1 MIEIR
6 EITTIDGLTLNLAK
20 PLEKKHFANDWAG
33 TEFHTERWYPDV
45 NLDNIF
51 WHDHV
56 DGIHGWGKGL
66 VGQLIIEPKDST
78 YHDPQSGAEIES
90 GELADIHTPNSVA
103 PGVPGSFRELALW
116 TIDDNPVTD
125 STLNL
130 RAEPFTLRGS
140 DRSQMFSSYRWGD
153 PFTILPRA
161 YPGDPF
167 VIRTINVS
175 GNGVDTLH
183 IDGHRFRIENRFTDA
198 DGKPLATL
206 VDTLHY
212 GVSEKFTA
220 ILDGGAGGPQQRAG
234 DYLFMNGL
242 ARRLRQ
248 GAWGILRVLPSETP
262 SLKPL
267 PGNAPPVDGPALP
280 VKTGKAPPAAA
291 GPGNP
296 CPTPV
301 NRTFAVSAVEE
312 QVGIGASAR
321 PAWVPTADAAAVIAG
336 TLKPEPPALP
346 DWSPSKERYSP

>member
-1 MIEIR
+1 M
-6 EITTIDGLTLNLAK
+6 
-20 PLEKKHFANDWAG
+20 
-33 TEFHTERWYPDV
+33 
-45 NLDNIF
+45 
-51 WHDHV
+51 

-66 VGQLIIEPKDST
+66 VGQLIIEPKGST
-78 YHDPQSGAEIES
+78 YHDPQTGEEIES

-103 PGVPGSFRELALW
+103 PGIPGSFRELALW

-130 RAEPFTLRGS
+130 RAEPFTIRGS

-198 DGKPLATL
+198 AGKPLATL

-220 ILDGGAGGPQQRAG
+220 ILDGGAGGREHRPG

-248 GAWGILRVLPSETP
+248 GAWGILRVLPS
-262 SLKPL
+262 
-267 PGNAPPVDGPALP
+267 ADAD
-280 VKTGKAPPAAA
+280 AQAAARQRAAARRPAAA
-291 GPGNP
+291 GQDRQGAARGGERGQPLPG
-296 CPTPV
+296 CPST
-301 NRTFAVSAVEE
+301 R
-312 QVGIGASAR
+312 R
-321 PAWVPTADAAAVIAG
+321 
-336 TLKPEPPALP
+336 
-346 DWSPSKERYSP
+346 SPSAPSRSRWRSVPRRVPRGCRPRMPRR